1 MTDFHGYMVYYR
13 FLKFYDS
20 TGRVLLLFMN
30 VNSSVAENREFYGPV
45 YEMIRWFELARSA
58 YLAYYLL
65 SMLELLYNSKI
76 DVFCKNFANIFA
88 QNLSFSRLLFGPF

>member
-1 MTDFHGYMVYYR
+1 MVHFGLVHG
-13 FLKFYDS
+13 K
-20 TGRVLLLFMN
+20 
-30 VNSSVAENREFYGPV
+30 
-45 YEMIRWFELARSA
+45 IRWLELARSA

-88 QNLSFSRLLFGPF
+88 QNLSFSRLLFGPFWPKQPFGWKVHLGGVVYLMLDLCGITSKGVYSF